1 MCLKSSFFY
10 NPHTWYNFFY
20 HYKKGELINI
30 NKVEIRTIDSLLYSF
45 MTFKGNVNGKEK
57 LRAPIPYAKRK

>member
-1 MCLKSSFFY
+1 M
-10 NPHTWYNFFY
+10 
-20 HYKKGELINI
+20 

-45 MTFKGNVNGKEK
+45 ITFKGNVNGKEK